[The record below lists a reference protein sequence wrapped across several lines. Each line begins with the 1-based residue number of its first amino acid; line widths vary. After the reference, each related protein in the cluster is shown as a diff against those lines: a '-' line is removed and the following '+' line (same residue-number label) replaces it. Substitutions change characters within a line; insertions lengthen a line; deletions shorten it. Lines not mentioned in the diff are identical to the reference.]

1 MAEKIY
7 PKGLRC
13 FAPRQGAPDF
23 VLGTL
28 IVTPSELSAWVEANQ
43 QYMTEYKGTPQLRLD
58 LLKGND
64 GPYVAVNTYKP
75 GAVSGAV
82 DAYSAKPNGT
92 AATSSGT
99 EPVEDLPF

>member
-75 GAVSGAV
+75 GAAAAPTA
-82 DAYSAKPNGT
+82 DETAPTSAAEAK
-92 AATSSGT
+92 
-99 EPVEDLPF
+99 EDLPF

>member
-75 GAVSGAV
+75 TGEYTAKASPAPSETSGI
-82 DAYSAKPNGT
+82 
-92 AATSSGT
+92 